1 MNNSDDMPMI
11 WNESKSKDKLLKRM
25 VKAHKKK
32 KRQEKLDSLQDDSS
46 KWQGLQ

>member
-11 WNESKSKDKLLKRM
+11 WNESKSKDKLIRRM

-32 KRQEKLDSLQDDSS
+32 KRQEKLDALQDDSS